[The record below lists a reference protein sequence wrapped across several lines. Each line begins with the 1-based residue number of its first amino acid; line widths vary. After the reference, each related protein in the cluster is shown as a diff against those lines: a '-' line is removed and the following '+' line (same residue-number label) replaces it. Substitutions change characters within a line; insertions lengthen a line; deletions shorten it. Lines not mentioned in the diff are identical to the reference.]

1 MRLGFRA
8 SLAFAAVL
16 PFAAQ
21 CGEAVWI
28 TPCAEKVSAAAS
40 FRRTFTN
47 AGDVAA
53 AQLRI
58 TSLGTFDAYLNGG
71 RIGGDWLAPG
81 FTQNEKCR
89 HEVTYDISGSMARS
103 AGAVNVLMVDVG
115 PCWWLDSI
123 VRAHRGKELA
133 LRATVRVTYADG
145 RCESF
150 PTGLDWQGTYDGPIA
165 AAGIY
170 EGEDYDARRVRTGWG
185 SVRENTEFKGEVRP
199 RPDGA
204 AVMERA
210 DLEPKA
216 SLAEFMLEPGRT
228 NVVDFSQNHA
238 GVVSF
243 DVDGP
248 AGATVTV
255 CFAEMLNDS
264 GDPARGND
272 GPAGMPYLK
281 NLRKARAL
289 FRYTLRGGGRE
300 CARPTMTY
308 FGYRYAGFSCD
319 RPVRVSKV
327 RSHVLTSVA
336 DVRGRIR
343 TGDERVNRLIA
354 NCEWGHVSNYLSVP
368 TDCPQRDE
376 RLGWTGDTQIFCRT
390 AMYRADALGFLSK
403 WLADQRD
410 AQRADGGISDDAPN
424 GPWRTF
430 YGECG
435 WADSAVI
442 VPYTLWR
449 MYGDLSPVRDHWETM
464 ERHMDFLDANG
475 GPLDRFCD
483 WLSPVRNDPP
493 FKALLCGAFWVW
505 DARLMR
511 EMAQAL
517 GKQKSVARYEALE
530 TRTLAEWRGKHLDD
544 GGAVKRELACQTAN
558 AYALYL
564 DLLPTAKGRAL
575 TTKRLADDV
584 KARGGRLGTG
594 FLGTAVICQTLVKVG
609 HADLAYDLLLNRE
622 YPGWLYSVDQG
633 ATTIWERWNSYTK
646 DKGFGDARMNSFNHY
661 AYGSVMG
668 WLYEDAAG
676 IRPLEPG
683 FSEIEIAPH
692 PDPRLGFLEA
702 EHLTPHGWVRVR
714 WAYGADGRLVW
725 AYSTPAGIKVKVR
738 PPHGAKLVDW
748 KKKKRSES

>member
-1 MRLGFRA
+1 MGFRA
-8 SLAFAAVL
+8 SLAFAAFL

-28 TPCAEKVSAAAS
+28 TPCTEKVSAAAS
-40 FRRTFTN
+40 FRRAFTN

-53 AQLRI
+53 ARLRI

-71 RIGGDWLAPG
+71 RVGGDWLAPG
-81 FTQNEKCR
+81 FTQNERCR
-89 HEVTYDISGSMARS
+89 HEVTYDVSGSVARS

-133 LRATVRVTYADG
+133 LRATLSVSYADG
-145 RCESF
+145 RCESY
-150 PTGLDWQGTYDGPIA
+150 PTGLDWEGTYDGPIA

-185 SVRENTEFKGEVRP
+185 KVRENTEFKGEVRP
-199 RPDGA
+199 RPAGA
-204 AVMERA
+204 AVIERA
-210 DLEPKA
+210 DLEPRA
-216 SLAEFMLEPGRT
+216 SVAEFMLEPGET

-243 DVDGP
+243 DVEGP

-255 CFAEMLNDS
+255 CFAEMLNDT

-272 GPAGMPYLK
+272 GSAGTPYLK

-289 FRYTLRGGGRE
+289 FRYTLRGGGME
-300 CARPTMTY
+300 SARPTMTY

-327 RSHVLTSVA
+327 RSHVLTSVT

-343 TGDERVNRLIA
+343 TGNERVNRLIA

-424 GPWRTF
+424 GPWGTF

-449 MYGDLSPVRDHWETM
+449 MYGELSPVRDHWTAM

-517 GKQKSVARYEALE
+517 GKQQSVARYEALE
-530 TRTLAEWRGKHLDD
+530 ARTLAEWRGKYLDGD
-544 GGAVKRELACQTAN
+544 GGVKRELACQTAN

-564 DLLPTAKGRAL
+564 DLLPTAEGRAL
-575 TTKRLADDV
+575 TARRLADDV
-584 KARGGRLGTG
+584 KSRGGRLGTG

-609 HADLAYDLLLNRE
+609 RADLAYDLLLNRE

-646 DKGFGDARMNSFNHY
+646 EKGFGDARMNSFNHY

-676 IRPLEPG
+676 IRPLKPG
-683 FSEIEIAPH
+683 FGEIEIAPH

-702 EHLTPHGWVRVR
+702 EHRTPQGWARVR
-714 WAYGADGRLVW
+714 WAYGGDGMLVW
-725 AYSTPAGIKVKVR
+725 AYSAPAGVKVKVR
-738 PPHGAKLVDW
+738 PPQGAELVDW
-748 KKKKRSES
+748 EKRR